1 MIPFSIYSSSPP
13 KQFNCPPRYY
23 GNIAER
29 YVKCQQHIYIISY
42 YILFYLFTGEWL
54 LMLVYLFKDK
64 VQDQILQS
72 PGESSLNGSRVS
84 TDITTE
90 SLLERWRLQHL
101 HLFLIMS
108 ISVSFLMF
116 WGVGGFFQYYYY
128 INRRDRVGFT

>member
-1 MIPFSIYSSSPP
+1 
-13 KQFNCPPRYY
+13 
-23 GNIAER
+23 
-29 YVKCQQHIYIISY
+29 
-42 YILFYLFTGEWL
+42 
-54 LMLVYLFKDK
+54 MLVYLFKDK

-72 PGESSLNGSRVS
+72 PGESSLNGSHVS

-128 INRRDRVGFT
+128 IKRRDRVGFT